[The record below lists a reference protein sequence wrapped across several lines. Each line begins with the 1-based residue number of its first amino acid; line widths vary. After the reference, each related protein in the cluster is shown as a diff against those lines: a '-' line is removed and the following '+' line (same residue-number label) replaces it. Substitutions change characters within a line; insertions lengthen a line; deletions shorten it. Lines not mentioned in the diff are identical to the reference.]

1 MPDMKLF
8 TGNATPELAQLIAN
22 RLYTNLGNI
31 FVNRFSDGEISVQIN
46 ENVRGG
52 DIFIIQ
58 STCYPTNDNLMEL
71 FVMVDALRRA
81 SAGRITAVIPYFGY
95 ARQDRRVRSA
105 RVPITAK
112 LIADFLSNVG
122 VDRVLTVDL
131 HAEQIQGFF
140 DVPVDNVFGSPIL
153 LEDMLSIDLVNPI
166 VVSPDIGGVVRA
178 RAIAK
183 LLNDTDMAII
193 DKRRPHYNVAQVMH
207 VIGDV
212 SDRDCILIDD
222 MIDTG
227 STLCKAAE
235 ALKER
240 GAKRVFAY
248 ATHPIFSG
256 LAAKNLHDSVID
268 TVIVCD
274 TIPLSKEIKSLPNVR
289 SLTLSGML
297 AEAIRRI
304 SNNESISAMFEH

>member
-1 MPDMKLF
+1 MVF
-8 TGNATPELAQLIAN
+8 TGNANPDLAHKIVNELGL
-22 RLYTNLGNI
+22 TLGDAS
-31 FVNRFSDGEISVQIN
+31 VDQFSDGEIAVELN
-46 ENVRGG
+46 VNVRGR
-52 DIFIIQ
+52 DVFVVQ
-58 STCYPTNDNLMEL
+58 PTCAPTNDNLMEL
-71 FVMVDALRRA
+71 IVMVDALRRA
-81 SAGRITAVIPYFGY
+81 SAGRITAVVPYFGY

-112 LIADFLSNVG
+112 VVADMMVGVG

-140 DVPVDNVFGSPIL
+140 DVPVDNVFGSPVL
-153 LEDMLSIDLVNPI
+153 LEDMKSRQLEDPV

-183 LLNDTDMAII
+183 LLDETDIAII
-193 DKRRPHYNVAQVMH
+193 DKRRPRANVSQVMH
-207 VIGDV
+207 LIGDV
-212 SDRDCILIDD
+212 ANRDCIIVDD

-227 STLCKAAE
+227 GTLCKAAE

-256 LAAKNLHDSVID
+256 LAAKNIAESVID
-268 TVIVCD
+268 EVIITD
-274 TIPLSKEIKSLPNVR
+274 SIPLSDEIRALGKVKQ
-289 SLTLSGML
+289 LTLAPML

-304 SNNESISAMFEH
+304 SNEESISAMFEH